1 MSGTPDSINA
11 IGIVAVVHSLTEP
24 EAEPEV
30 GQVAARDPPPLTP
43 GTTQR
48 TINTP
53 TGSVPTSRLS
63 ASQRELNA
71 TQRR

>member
-1 MSGTPDSINA
+1 MSGTPDSIHVTR
-11 IGIVAVVHSLTEP
+11 IVAVVHRLTEL

-30 GQVAARDPPPLTP
+30 DQRAARDPPPLML

-63 ASQRELNA
+63 ASQRELSA